1 MIVVVSDVVE
11 CASQQG
17 RELRID
23 YNSKFGMDIVLNV
36 SPRSILLSRLL
47 STKYKYNL
55 LASLRSASNL

>member
-1 MIVVVSDVVE
+1 MLRVMLLSVHLNKEES
-11 CASQQG
+11 
-17 RELRID
+17 LRID